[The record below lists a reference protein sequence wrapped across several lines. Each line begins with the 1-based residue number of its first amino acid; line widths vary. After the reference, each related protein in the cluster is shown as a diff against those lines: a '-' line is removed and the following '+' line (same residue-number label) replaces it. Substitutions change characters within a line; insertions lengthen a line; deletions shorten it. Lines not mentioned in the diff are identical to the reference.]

1 MEHFS
6 RGCKV
11 KDYALSFI
19 TITALLKHYE
29 SAVNKHNY
37 EEAASI
43 AVDIQLLSRDLQQW
57 AEQCTEIKNS

>member
-6 RGCKV
+6 RGRKV

-19 TITALLKHYE
+19 TIKALLNHYE

-37 EEAASI
+37 EEAADI
-43 AVDIQLLSRDLQQW
+43 AVDIQILSCDLQQW
-57 AEQCTEIKNS
+57 AEQCTEIKSS

>member
-1 MEHFS
+1 M
-6 RGCKV
+6 

-19 TITALLKHYE
+19 TIKALLNHYE

-37 EEAASI
+37 QEAASI

-57 AEQCTEIKNS
+57 AEQCTEIKSS